1 MNETKDQGM
10 LYLCATPIGNLSDI
24 SARVIETLRNAD
36 IIAAED
42 TRNSIKLLNH
52 FEIRTPLTSYHE
64 HNKYD
69 KAKELISKIKEGADV
84 ALITD
89 AGTPAISDPGQVL
102 TDMCHKAGI
111 KVTSLPGPCALVTAL
126 SLSGIDSR
134 RFVFEGFL
142 PSDKKMRK
150 QVLADLTN
158 ETRTIIIYEAPHH
171 IKATLLELSDA
182 LGDRNIALC
191 RELTKKF
198 EEVRRI
204 SLSEANTYYETHEPR
219 GEYVIVLEGRDISRI
234 AEEKAQDYR
243 QMDIN
248 EHMAIYEA
256 QGFDRKEAMK
266 KVASDR
272 NVSKRDIY
280 RSLLEDEDKKRS

>member
-1 MNETKDQGM
+1 M
-10 LYLCATPIGNLSDI
+10 
-24 SARVIETLRNAD
+24 
-36 IIAAED
+36 
-42 TRNSIKLLNH
+42 
-52 FEIRTPLTSYHE
+52 
-64 HNKYD
+64 
-69 KAKELISKIKEGADV
+69 
-84 ALITD
+84 
-89 AGTPAISDPGQVL
+89 
-102 TDMCHKAGI
+102 
-111 KVTSLPGPCALVTAL
+111 
-126 SLSGIDSR
+126 
-134 RFVFEGFL
+134 
-142 PSDKKMRK
+142 
-150 QVLADLTN
+150 
-158 ETRTIIIYEAPHH
+158 
-171 IKATLLELSDA
+171 KATLLELSDA

-198 EEVRRI
+198 EEVRRT
-204 SLSEANTYYETHEPR
+204 SLSEANKYYETHEPR

-280 RSLLEDEDKKRS
+280 RSLIEDEDKKRS